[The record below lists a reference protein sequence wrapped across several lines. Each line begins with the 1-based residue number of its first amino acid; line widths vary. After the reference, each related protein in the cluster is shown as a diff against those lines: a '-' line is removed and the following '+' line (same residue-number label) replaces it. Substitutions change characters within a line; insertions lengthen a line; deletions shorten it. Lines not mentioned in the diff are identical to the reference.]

1 MDPARS
7 GGPPDVRHFILPRGA
22 TISTGARL
30 EFRRNQVRAVQ
41 RVLFAVDKLFAR
53 AGSAAIWSTRPLER
67 YWRDLRTAGT
77 HICNVTDTVYPAWAG
92 YQFDPSLRPTTF
104 H

>member
-1 MDPARS
+1 MIDAWMRQLDRGDPVTTS
-7 GGPPDVRHFILPRGA
+7 Q
-22 TISTGARL
+22 RL

-41 RVLFAVDKLFAR
+41 RVLFGVDKLFAR

-77 HICNVTDTVYPAWAG
+77 HICDAPDLIYGAWAND
-92 YQFDPSLRPTTF
+92 QFATGVRTNVM